1 MGDISD
7 ADALVWKALADP
19 TRRAVLDALAAG
31 PATTGELVE
40 RFDALCRTAV
50 MKHLDVLE
58 HAGLLVVERRGRVR
72 WNHLDPMPIQR
83 IHERWVAPHVRG
95 TAAALSRLK
104 NHVEAG
110 RASGRDPSP
119 TSRGRRP

>member
-1 MGDISD
+1 MGDTLD

-31 PATTGELVE
+31 PASTGQLVE
-40 RFDALCRTAV
+40 RFDDLCRTAV
-50 MKHLDVLE
+50 MKHLDVLQR
-58 HAGLLVVERRGRVR
+58 AG
-72 WNHLDPMPIQR
+72 LDPMPIQR

-104 NHVEAG
+104 DHVETG
-110 RASGRDPSP
+110 RTSGHDPATP
-119 TSRGRRP
+119 RRGRRP